1 MLMDVE
7 EKENQKIMNLFESD
21 DYTTIVM
28 DSHEQWLKE
37 RGKGIGGSDAAAVIG
52 MSPWK
57 SLQELWREKK
67 YGAEEISNYAIKYGT
82 EAEAPLRKLF
92 TLKHPEL
99 DVQHMDDVTLESNEN
114 RFMRYS
120 PDGLLYDKDTG
131 RKGIL
136 EIKTSMINSSM
147 AYQNWKDDKVP
158 DQYYIQT
165 LHGLLVTKF
174 DFVIYT
180 AELRFVDGS
189 SKIIERSYQT
199 KDVQDDLEILK
210 NKEIEV
216 WNEYFLADKEP
227 PFQFDL

>member
-1 MLMDVE
+1 
-7 EKENQKIMNLFESD
+7 MNLFESK
-21 DYTTIVM
+21 DYTAIVM
-28 DSHEQWLKE
+28 DDRKQWLKE
-37 RGKGIGGSDAAAVIG
+37 RGKGIGGSDAASIIG

-57 SLQELWREKK
+57 TLQDLWREKK
-67 YGAEEISNYAIKYGT
+67 YGAEEISNDAIRYGT
-82 EAEAPLRKLF
+82 EAEGPLRKLF
-92 TLKHPEL
+92 MLKHPEF
-99 DVQHMDDVTLESNEN
+99 DVQHMDNVTLESNEAP
-114 RFMRYS
+114 FMRYS
-120 PDGLLYDKDTG
+120 PDGLIYDLKNDK
-131 RKGIL
+131 KGIL
-136 EIKTSMINSSM
+136 EIKTSMINNSM
-147 AYQNWKDDKVP
+147 SYQNWKDDKVP

-174 DFVIYT
+174 DFVVYT